1 MATRTELAL
10 VVRRVE
16 GVLVRVLGATVRRG
30 FEPVAVRSALGP
42 DAATFELFITVESDR
57 PAAGLARHLLNLYDV
72 QRVEVG
78 RDDRIGATGIDTQR
92 SE

>member
-30 FEPVAVRSALGP
+30 FEPVRVTAVPGREDG
-42 DAATFELFITVESDR
+42 TFELSMTVEGTR
-57 PAAGLARHLLNLYDV
+57 PVDVLSRHLQNLYDV
-72 QRVEVG
+72 QKVEVG
-78 RDDRIGATGIDTQR
+78 AVTTRDAQDGGPRR
-92 SE
+92 

>member
-30 FEPVAVRSALGP
+30 FEPVTVHSGP
-42 DAATFELFITVESDR
+42 GREADTFELSMTVESDR
-57 PAAGLARHLLNLYDV
+57 PVTVLAKHLLNLYDV
-72 QRVEVG
+72 HRVEVG
-78 RDDRIGATGIDTQR
+78 HGDGR
-92 SE
+92 

>member
-30 FEPVAVRSALGP
+30 FEPVVVHSGP
-42 DAATFELFITVESDR
+42 GRDADTFQLSMTVESDR
-57 PAAGLARHLLNLYDV
+57 PVTVLSKHLLNLYDV
-72 QRVEVG
+72 HRVEVG
-78 RDDRIGATGIDTQR
+78 RGDGR
-92 SE
+92 

>member
-1 MATRTELAL
+1 MATRIELAL

-30 FEPVAVRSALGP
+30 FEPVVVHARPGR
-42 DAATFELFITVESDR
+42 DAATFELSMTVESDR
-57 PAAGLARHLLNLYDV
+57 PAAVLAKHLLNLYDV

-78 RDDRIGATGIDTQR
+78 HDNGCASRDQGTGW
-92 SE
+92 

>member
-30 FEPVAVRSALGP
+30 FEPVRVT
-42 DAATFELFITVESDR
+42 AAPGREDGTFEVAMTVEGTR
-57 PAAGLARHLLNLYDV
+57 PVDVLSRHLQNLYDV

-78 RDDRIGATGIDTQR
+78 AVATREEQDGR
-92 SE
+92 PRA

>member
-1 MATRTELAL
+1 MATRTEVTL

-30 FEPVAVRSALGP
+30 FEPIEVHAGPGCDAGTVALSM
-42 DAATFELFITVESDR
+42 IVESER
-57 PAAGLARHLLNLYDV
+57 PVAALSKHLLNLYDV

-78 RDDRIGATGIDTQR
+78 HGDRR
-92 SE
+92 

>member
-30 FEPVAVRSALGP
+30 FEPGVVHAAPGRHDGTLELSMTVEGERPVAVLSK
-42 DAATFELFITVESDR
+42 
-57 PAAGLARHLLNLYDV
+57 HLLNLYDV

-78 RDDRIGATGIDTQR
+78 DGDRR
-92 SE
+92 